1 VFYIDLIS
9 RTLLPDVFEKAALAA
24 SVKVT
29 RKKDDQPPTSHTC
42 LLSFFFGA
50 ELIAAYLLQS
60 FLRFYKYFIKTVVK
74 NNT

>member
-42 LLSFFFGA
+42 LLSFFWRGANSCLSAA
-50 ELIAAYLLQS
+50 ELFEILQI
-60 FLRFYKYFIKTVVK
+60 LY
-74 NNT
+74 